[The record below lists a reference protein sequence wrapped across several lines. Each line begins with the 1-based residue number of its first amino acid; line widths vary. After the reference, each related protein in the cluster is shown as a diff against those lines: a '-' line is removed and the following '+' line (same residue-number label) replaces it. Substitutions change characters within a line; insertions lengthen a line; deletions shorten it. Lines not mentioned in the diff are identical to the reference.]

1 MEGIVVRALVGDEVR
16 AALSDL
22 AHLRRNVFRAWPYL
36 YDGDAAYEQ
45 RYLATF
51 AAAPG
56 ATIIAAI
63 DPSGPAGGR
72 LVGAAT
78 ACPLAHADD
87 AFVEPF
93 RDRGMNVREWFY
105 FGESVLDQ
113 AYRGRGIG
121 VAFFREREGAAR
133 AKLFRRCCFCAVVRS
148 TDDARRPNGHVALD
162 GFWERRGY
170 RPIGLTA
177 LYRWRDV
184 GAAAES
190 AKFMRFWGRDL
201 PAG

>member
-1 MEGIVVRALVGDEVR
+1 MVRALVGDEVR
-16 AALSDL
+16 AALSNL

-93 RDRGMNVREWFY
+93 RDRGTDVRGWLY

-121 VAFFREREGAAR
+121 VAFFHEREGIAR
-133 AKLFRRCCFCAVVRS
+133 KQGFTRTTFCAVDRPL
-148 TDDARRPNGHVALD
+148 DDPRCPRGYVPLD
-162 GFWERRGY
+162 GFWQRRGY
-170 RPIGLTA
+170 APLGLATH
-177 LYRWRDV
+177 YRWRDI
-184 GAAAES
+184 GADEETS
-190 AKFMRFWGRDL
+190 KTMRFWGKRLVGDRS
-201 PAG
+201 A